1 MPAAGTADWLS
12 YEECPARAS
21 PRSGSGI
28 GARLIYRTLQKYD
41 PAVTLRGGDHAIAE
55 KALERRSSEQPLYKR
70 IDTWLGYRWVGTVL
84 VAAAIILP
92 LLRQRGTP
100 SWETLWAEDATIY
113 THQAVF
119 SGGLHSLFRGYNGY
133 LQLPPR
139 LLAVPTPYFSLRYL
153 ALYNALAATVVGAL
167 LAWSVYHL
175 SRRWLQ
181 SRLLRVTLAS
191 FVVLMPVLGPEST
204 ATITNTTWMFLA
216 VLPWAL
222 VSLEE
227 RRRDAGL
234 RSGLAFLGATSS
246 VLSYVFLPLAI
257 GWLVYRRTKKVY
269 IVGASF
275 LVGLIVQAGVTLTS
289 PPQTGAPI
297 DVPVLAEATS
307 GRVFGAFL
315 LGVRGESAWWSANW
329 QSLVVLCPV
338 IVIVLLLAL
347 GTGVNRRAQVIAGSF
362 VLLAVV
368 LFAIPAWGRGTVYLG
383 IGPSRIVS
391 GHHDLWGRVAFQ
403 CRPGH
408 VARQR
413 DIDSYCTNRVLDPTT
428 TRYATNRHSGV
439 RSMVP
444 HCHSG

>member
-1 MPAAGTADWLS
+1 MT
-12 YEECPARAS
+12 
-21 PRSGSGI
+21 I
-28 GARLIYRTLQKYD
+28 
-41 PAVTLRGGDHAIAE
+41 RGGEHAVAE
-55 KALERRSSEQPLYKR
+55 KPLERPSTEQPLYQR
-70 IDTWLGYRWVGTVL
+70 IDTWLGYRWVGALL

-100 SWETLWAEDATIY
+100 SWDTLWAEDATIY

-119 SGGLHSLFRGYNGY
+119 FGGLHSLFRGYNGY

-139 LLAVPTPYFSLRYL
+139 LLALPTPYFSLRYL
-153 ALYNALAATVVGAL
+153 ALYDALAATVVGAL
-167 LAWSVYHL
+167 LAWAVYHL
-175 SRRWLQ
+175 SSRWLQ
-181 SRLLRVTLAS
+181 SRLLRVTLAA

-246 VLSYVFLPLAI
+246 ALSYVFLPLAI
-257 GWLVYRRTKKVY
+257 GWLIYRRTKEVY

-275 LVGLIVQAGVTLTS
+275 LVGLIVQAVVTLTS

-307 GRVFGAFL
+307 SRVFGAFL
-315 LGVRGESAWWSANW
+315 LGVRGESAWWSASW
-329 QSLVVLCPV
+329 ESLVVLGPV

-347 GTGVNRRAQVIAGSF
+347 GTGANRRAQIIAGSF
-362 VLLAVV
+362 VVLAVV
-368 LFAIPAWGRGTVYLG
+368 LFVIPAWGRGTVYLG

-391 GHHDLWGRVAFQ
+391 GHHDLWVESRFSVVPVMLLAE
-403 CRPGH
+403 
-408 VARQR
+408 R

-428 TRYATNRHSGV
+428 TRRATNRHSGV

-444 HCHSG
+444 HRHGGQLSANHGSWRGSLLDKPG

>member
-1 MPAAGTADWLS
+1 MPGSVGVQGHVSSCL
-12 YEECPARAS
+12 PARDGELWEE
-21 PRSGSGI
+21 PIRE
-28 GARLIYRTLQKYD
+28 RTLQKYD
-41 PAVTLRGGDHAIAE
+41 PAMAIRGGDHAVAE
-55 KALERRSSEQPLYKR
+55 KPLERPSTEQPLYER
-70 IDTWLGYRWVGTVL
+70 IDIWLGYWWVGALL

-100 SWETLWAEDATIY
+100 SWDTLWAEDATIY

-119 SGGLHSLFRGYNGY
+119 YGGLHSLFRGYNGY

-139 LLAVPTPYFSLRYL
+139 LLALPTPYFSLRYL
-153 ALYNALAATVVGAL
+153 ALYDALAATVVGAL
-167 LAWSVYHL
+167 LAWAVYHL
-175 SRRWLQ
+175 SRQWLQ

-234 RSGLAFLGATSS
+234 RSGLAFLSAASS
-246 VLSYVFLPLAI
+246 ALSYVFFPLAI
-257 GWLVYRRTKKVY
+257 GWLIYRRTKEVY

-275 LVGLIVQAGVTLTS
+275 LIGLIVQAGVTLTS

-297 DVPVLAEATS
+297 DVSVLAEATS

-329 QSLVVLCPV
+329 ESLFLLGPV
-338 IVIVLLLAL
+338 IMIVLLLAL
-347 GTGVNRRAQVIAGSF
+347 STGADRRAQIIAGSF

-368 LFAIPAWGRGTVYLG
+368 LFAIPAWGRGTVYLF
-383 IGPSRIVS
+383 IGPSSIVS
-391 GHHDLWGRVAFQ
+391 GHHDLWGEYAFQ
-403 CRPGH
+403 RRPGDA
-408 VARQR
+408 ARQR
-413 DIDSYCTNRVLDPTT
+413 DSDSDCTNRVIDPTT
-428 TRYATNRHSGV
+428 TRHATNRHSGV

-444 HCHSG
+444 HRHGG